1 MENTKRE
8 DIKILF
14 NSIISYMR
22 IFCTTVFS
30 LLTVRY
36 LIEALGIEQY
46 GIYALV
52 TGIVTILTFLNSAMT
67 VSTQRYLSFHQGTGD
82 IENLSRIFKN
92 SLLLH
97 LIIGVFMMIIL
108 FSSMAI

>member
-36 LIEALGIEQY
+36 LIEALGIENMVY
-46 GIYALV
+46 TL
-52 TGIVTILTFLNSAMT
+52 
-67 VSTQRYLSFHQGTGD
+67 
-82 IENLSRIFKN
+82 
-92 SLLLH
+92 
-97 LIIGVFMMIIL
+97 
-108 FSSMAI
+108 